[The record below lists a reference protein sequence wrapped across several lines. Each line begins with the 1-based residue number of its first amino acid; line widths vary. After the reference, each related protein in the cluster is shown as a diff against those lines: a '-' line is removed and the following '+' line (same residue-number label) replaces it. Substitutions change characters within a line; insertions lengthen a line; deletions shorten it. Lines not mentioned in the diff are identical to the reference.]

1 MIVMRAKFGLIA
13 VSLLFATTACG
24 AEENAAL
31 ELTANGLGNL
41 GSGTA
46 YSVEAVSQAL
56 PGYTVTAESYYAEGD
71 PYPMLVV
78 REGEKAIAEIW
89 PRFEMEELVG
99 AILVKSEDI
108 TFEGRVSLGM
118 KYSDLSIA
126 PQECV
131 AGMEERSG
139 LALCQDGK
147 VPHVGIIFGGDYAGP
162 DGELPPADVLNSFTI
177 QEITWS
183 AGVL

>member
-1 MIVMRAKFGLIA
+1 MRAKLGMVA
-13 VSLLFATTACG
+13 VSLLLATTACG
-24 AEENAAL
+24 AEETASL

-46 YSVEAVSQAL
+46 YSVEAVSEAL
-56 PGYTVTAESYYAEGD
+56 PGYAVTAESYYAEGD
-71 PYPMLVV
+71 PYPMIVV
-78 REGEKAIAEIW
+78 RDGEKTIAEVW
-89 PRFEMEELVG
+89 PRFEMEEFVG
-99 AILVKSEDI
+99 AILVKSDEI
-108 TFEGRVSLGM
+108 AFEGRVSLGM
-118 KYSDLSIA
+118 RYADLSVA

-162 DGELPPADVLNSFTI
+162 DGELPPADVLNNFTVK
-177 QEITWS
+177 EITWS

>member
-1 MIVMRAKFGLIA
+1 MRGKLGLAA
-13 VSLLFATTACG
+13 VSLLIATSACG
-24 AEENAAL
+24 AEEASTL
-31 ELTANGLGNL
+31 KLTENGLGGL

-46 YSVEAVSQAL
+46 YSVEGVSEAL
-56 PGYTVTAESYYAEGD
+56 PGYDVTAENYYAEGD
-71 PYPMLVV
+71 PYPMIVV
-78 REGEKAIAEIW
+78 REGDKVIAEVL

-99 AILVKSEDI
+99 GIVVKTGDVMFED
-108 TFEGRVSLGM
+108 RVSLGM
-118 KYSDLSIA
+118 TYADLSVP

-139 LALCQDGK
+139 LALCRDGK
-147 VPHVGIIFGGDYAGP
+147 VPHVGLIFGGDYAGP
-162 DGELPPADVLNSFTI
+162 DGTLPPAEVLATFTV

>member
-1 MIVMRAKFGLIA
+1 MRLKLGLAA
-13 VSLLFATTACG
+13 VSLMVATSACG
-24 AEENAAL
+24 AEEASTL
-31 ELTANGLGNL
+31 KLTENGLGDL

-46 YSVEAVSQAL
+46 YSVEGVSEAL
-56 PGYTVTAESYYAEGD
+56 PGYAVTAENYYAEGD
-71 PYPMLVV
+71 PYPMIVV
-78 REGEKAIAEIW
+78 RDGDKVIAEVL

-99 AILVKSEDI
+99 GIIVKSDDI
-108 TFEGRVSLGM
+108 SFDDRVSLGM
-118 KYSDLSIA
+118 TYADLSVP

-131 AGMEERSG
+131 AGLEERSG

-162 DGELPPADVLNSFTI
+162 DGELPPADVLNSFTV

>member
-1 MIVMRAKFGLIA
+1 MV
-13 VSLLFATTACG
+13 ATSACG
-24 AEENAAL
+24 AEEASTL
-31 ELTANGLGNL
+31 KLTENGLGDL

-46 YSVEAVSQAL
+46 YSVEGVSEAL
-56 PGYTVTAESYYAEGD
+56 PGYAVTAENYYAEGD
-71 PYPMLVV
+71 PYPMIVV
-78 REGEKAIAEIW
+78 RDGDKVIAEVL

-99 AILVKSEDI
+99 GIIVKSDDI
-108 TFEGRVSLGM
+108 SFDDRVSLGM
-118 KYSDLSIA
+118 TYADLSVP

-131 AGMEERSG
+131 AGLEERSG

-162 DGELPPADVLNSFTI
+162 DGELPPADVLNSFTV